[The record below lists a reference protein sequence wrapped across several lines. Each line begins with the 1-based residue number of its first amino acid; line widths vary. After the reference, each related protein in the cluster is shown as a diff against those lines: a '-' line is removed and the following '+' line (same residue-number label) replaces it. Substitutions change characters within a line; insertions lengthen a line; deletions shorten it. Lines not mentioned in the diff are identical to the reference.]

1 MESVI
6 FAIVQL
12 CTLAVMLIYGKK
24 LSIANS
30 NKQYWKTAVI
40 PLLTYGFAYGL
51 RFGRLVDWNPYY
63 LRYVRLGNNMNLE
76 DYEWVFEHI
85 CHYLYQLGIPYFGFI
100 FLQCLFFMFSIL
112 LLFSINKD
120 IVKWGLPV
128 AFIFGAGNEMFIRF
142 YMGFSFSIIAI
153 FFLLRK
159 DISYKQRYFW
169 SICFAF
175 LGGQTHSACYFILP
189 IILTSRLLDIKMIS
203 WQVSIPIL
211 FLTTF
216 VFNISQ
222 FTFLT
227 DIANQVTV
235 LSGGSDFQGSGYL
248 DHVDEL
254 IAGDFMSVGYM
265 TSSFQTKIRTFCYIA
280 PAFYYSSK
288 LIRKDS
294 LDVFLYNI
302 FVIGAIL
309 DPCFG
314 TVELLN
320 RFSRAMAFLGCI
332 PCALW
337 YVNAFKKNK
346 RNSREFYLALISV
359 FFLLYP
365 YLNDAFL
372 RPESKGLLFI
382 WDANGRNYLP
392 F

>member
-1 MESVI
+1 
-6 FAIVQL
+6 
-12 CTLAVMLIYGKK
+12 
-24 LSIANS
+24 
-30 NKQYWKTAVI
+30 
-40 PLLTYGFAYGL
+40 
-51 RFGRLVDWNPYY
+51 
-63 LRYVRLGNNMNLE
+63 
-76 DYEWVFEHI
+76 
-85 CHYLYQLGIPYFGFI
+85 
-100 FLQCLFFMFSIL
+100 
-112 LLFSINKD
+112 
-120 IVKWGLPV
+120 
-128 AFIFGAGNEMFIRF
+128 MFIRF

-153 FFLLRK
+153 YFLLRK

-175 LGGQTHSACYFILP
+175 LGGQTHTACYFILP
-189 IILTSRLLDIKMIS
+189 IVLTSRLLDIKMIS

-222 FTFLT
+222 FTFLI

-265 TSSFQTKIRTFCYIA
+265 TSSFQTKIRTFCNIA

-288 LIRKDS
+288 LIRKDN

-320 RFSRAMAFLGCI
+320 RISSAMSFLGCI

-346 RNSREFYLALISV
+346 KNSREFYLALISV

>member
-30 NKQYWKTAVI
+30 NKQYWMTAMI

-63 LRYVRLGNNMNLE
+63 FRYVHLGKNMNLE

-153 FFLLRK
+153 YFLLRK

-175 LGGQTHSACYFILP
+175 LGGLTHSACYFILP
-189 IILTSRLLDIKMIS
+189 IVLTSRLLDIKMIS

-216 VFNISQ
+216 VLDISQ
-222 FTFLT
+222 FTFLI

-235 LSGGSDFQGSGYL
+235 LSGGSDFHGSGYL

-265 TSSFQTKIRTFCYIA
+265 ISSFQTKIRTFCYIA

-320 RFSRAMAFLGCI
+320 RISSAMTFLGCI

-346 RNSREFYLALISV
+346 RNSSEFYLALISV

-365 YLNDAFL
+365 YLNDTFL
-372 RPESKGLLFI
+372 RPESTGFLFI

-392 F
+392 Y